1 MNKPLYFEADTKWTP
16 NKEKAKKF
24 ATKEEGIR
32 ESDRAGL
39 YSLIVEEMP

>member
-16 NKEKAKKF
+16 DKEKAKKF
-24 ATKEEGIR
+24 ATKEEGIK

-39 YSLIVEEMP
+39 YSLIVEEML